1 MRKRLRTAALAA
13 ALGAA
18 VSAAGAQTASPE
30 LIRIMPVGEA
40 FETVAAE
47 TQSGTLVGERAGD
60 VNIFRGVPFA
70 APPVGDRRWAPPQ
83 PVEPWAGRRAAV
95 AHESPCPQP
104 TPADDT
110 EINQGGVPGPQ
121 SEDCLYLQVYAPA
134 AAEKAPVVVWFHGGG
149 AFLGAGHLGSYFGVA
164 NAEKGVVTVPVNYR
178 LGALGY
184 FAHPAISA
192 EPGPTGAYA
201 LMDAVA
207 ALEWVRDNIE
217 AFGGDPDNVT
227 IAGQSAG
234 GVMVIN
240 LLAIPSAQGLFH
252 KAVVQSGAFVS
263 GGVALEE
270 AEAKAVSAL
279 EKIGVDADV
288 SAGALRTVSAQ
299 TFSYNPDLRTGLGPV
314 LDGEFFVTSA
324 REALAAGTQANVP
337 LLIGANQGE
346 PGFQAAR
353 RVAQAMTRAGAPA
366 WLYRFDYM
374 PEFRKAE
381 WAQGAIHSAELMFTF
396 DTIATSGWSGGQTTD
411 ADEAYADLMSSCW
424 VAFYKMPADASTL
437 QCADGFSWPAY
448 AEETGA
454 TAMFAEEIGLAKAD
468 ELPDGPAR

>member
-1 MRKRLRTAALAA
+1 MTKWLRTVALAA
-13 ALGAA
+13 ALGAVA
-18 VSAAGAQTASPE
+18 PAAAAQPASSE

-40 FETVAAE
+40 FDTVSVETRA
-47 TQSGTLVGERAGD
+47 GTLVGERVGET
-60 VNIFRGVPFA
+60 NIFRGVPFA
-70 APPVGDRRWAPPQ
+70 APPIGDKRWAPPQ
-83 PVEPWAGRRAAV
+83 PVEPWVGRRAAV

-110 EINQGGVPGPQ
+110 AINQGGVPGPQ

-134 AAEKAPVVVWFHGGG
+134 AAEKAPVVVWLHGGG
-149 AFLGAGHLGSYFGVA
+149 AFLGAGHLGSYFGTA
-164 NAEKGVVTVPVNYR
+164 NAEKGVITVPVNYR

-240 LLAIPSAQGLFH
+240 LLAAPSAKGLFH

-263 GGVALEE
+263 GGVALED

-279 EKIGVDADV
+279 EKIGVGADV
-288 SAGALRTVSAQ
+288 SADALRTISAQ

-324 REALAAGTQANVP
+324 REALAAGTQTDVP

-346 PGFQAAR
+346 LGFQAAR
-353 RVAQAMTRAGAPA
+353 RVAQAMGASGAGA
-366 WLYRFDYM
+366 WLYRFDHM
-374 PEFRKAE
+374 PEFRKAD
-381 WAQGAIHSAELMFTF
+381 WTQGAIHSAELMFTF

-411 ADEAYADLMSSCW
+411 ADEAYAGLMSSCW
-424 VAFYKMPADASTL
+424 VAFYKMPADARSL

-448 AEETGA
+448 SEETGA
-454 TAMFAEEIGLAKAD
+454 TALFADQVGLVNAAA
-468 ELPDGPAR
+468 LPDGPAR

>member
-1 MRKRLRTAALAA
+1 M
-13 ALGAA
+13 
-18 VSAAGAQTASPE
+18 
-30 LIRIMPVGEA
+30 
-40 FETVAAE
+40 
-47 TQSGTLVGERAGD
+47 
-60 VNIFRGVPFA
+60 
-70 APPVGDRRWAPPQ
+70 
-83 PVEPWAGRRAAV
+83 
-95 AHESPCPQP
+95 
-104 TPADDT
+104 
-110 EINQGGVPGPQ
+110 PGPQ

-149 AFLGAGHLGSYFGVA
+149 AFLGAGHLGSYFGAA
-164 NAEKGVVTVPVNYR
+164 NAEKGIVTVPVNYR

-207 ALEWVRDNIE
+207 ALEWVQDNIE

-270 AEAKAVSAL
+270 AETKAVSAL
-279 EKIGVDADV
+279 EKIGVGADV
-288 SAGALRTVSAQ
+288 GAGTLRTVSAQ

-314 LDGEFFVTSA
+314 LDGAFFATSA
-324 REALAAGTQANVP
+324 RDALAAGTQANVP

-353 RVAQAMTRAGAPA
+353 RWR
-366 WLYRFDYM
+366 R
-374 PEFRKAE
+374 R
-381 WAQGAIHSAELMFTF
+381 
-396 DTIATSGWSGGQTTD
+396 
-411 ADEAYADLMSSCW
+411 
-424 VAFYKMPADASTL
+424 
-437 QCADGFSWPAY
+437 
-448 AEETGA
+448 
-454 TAMFAEEIGLAKAD
+454 
-468 ELPDGPAR
+468 